1 MTRDL
6 GIGGTTKEPPMPTTT
21 TPPPAA
27 APAPPSAAAASA
39 PPSAAASAPSSAAAA
54 PAPSSNAAT
63 VARRLELATTGEADA
78 LPRVLGW
85 LRRRG
90 CTFTRVE
97 YHVADRHGP
106 GRFVVAVRAPR
117 RQADRLGRGLENIV
131 GVLAVRVD

>member
-1 MTRDL
+1 
-6 GIGGTTKEPPMPTTT
+6 MPTTT
-21 TPPPAA
+21 TPSPAA
-27 APAPPSAAAASA
+27 APAPQSAVA
-39 PPSAAASAPSSAAAA
+39 PAPSSAAA
-54 PAPSSNAAT
+54 PPPPSNTAT